1 MINLNPSRG
10 GAMDFAEYFESHQG
24 EMLRL
29 LEKIVTQESPS
40 TDKKAVDRCS
50 AFLIKE
56 FRKLRTKITRF
67 PQRHIGDLYLVEYLP
82 RKSEEKKEQV
92 LILTHLDTVWP
103 VGKIKE
109 MPFHIKGKKV
119 YGPGVLDMKA
129 GLVMV
134 LFALKALKEKTIKPK
149 KKIVIFINSAEE
161 IGSKDSYRVI
171 QKIARNSTFVLC
183 LEPAMPGGN
192 LKIQRK
198 GRLVIRLEAQGKAAH
213 GGTPENG
220 VNAIEELVGQF
231 RFLNKLRTKGT
242 TVNIGVIQG
251 GDKSNIVPQDAWAL
265 LDIRFWKNSQKQKIL
280 DFFKQLTP
288 CLEGARIKFSIE
300 TFTPPMEKT
309 DVSLKLFRKIRKIGY
324 SLNMALEGGR
334 TGGGSDASIAANMGI
349 PTVDGLG
356 PDGVGIHAENEHLI
370 LPSLIKRAALLTE
383 LLIHL

>member
-1 MINLNPSRG
+1 
-10 GAMDFAEYFESHQG
+10 MDFAAYFNSCQG

-29 LEKIVTQESPS
+29 LEKLVSQESPS

-56 FRKLRTKITRF
+56 FRKLGTKITRF

-109 MPFHIKGKKV
+109 MPFHIKGKNV

-129 GLVMV
+129 GLVMI
-134 LFALKALKEKTIKPK
+134 LFALKALKEKAIKPQ
-149 KKIVIFINSAEE
+149 KKIIVFVNSAEE
-161 IGSKDSYRVI
+161 IGSKDSYQVI
-171 QKIARNSTFVLC
+171 QKIAKNSAYALC

-192 LKIQRK
+192 LKMQRK
-198 GRLVIRLEAQGKAAH
+198 GRLVIHMEARGKAAH
-213 GGTPENG
+213 GGTPEKG

-231 RFLNKLRTKGT
+231 RLLNKLKTKGT
-242 TVNIGVIQG
+242 TVNIGVIRG
-251 GDKSNIVPQDAWAL
+251 GEKSNIVPKKAWAL

-288 CLEGARIKFSIE
+288 HLEGARIKFSIE
-300 TFTPPMEKT
+300 SYTPPMEMT
-309 DVSLKLFRKIRKIGY
+309 DASLKLFRKIRKIGY
-324 SLNMALEGGR
+324 SLNMALEGGK
-334 TGGGSDASIAANMGI
+334 TGGGSDASVVANMGI

-370 LPSLIKRAALLTE
+370 LPSLVKRATLLAE

>member
-1 MINLNPSRG
+1 
-10 GAMDFAEYFESHQG
+10 MDFAEYFNSHQE
-24 EMLRL
+24 EMIQL
-29 LEKIVTQESPS
+29 LKKIVSQESPS

-56 FRKLRTKITRF
+56 FRKLGAKITCF
-67 PQRHIGDLYLVEYLP
+67 PQPHIGDLYLVEYLP
-82 RKSEEKKEQV
+82 QESDPKKEQV

-134 LFALKALKEKTIKPK
+134 FFALKALKEKGMLPK

-171 QKIARNSTFVLC
+171 QRLARKSSFALC
-183 LEPAMPGGN
+183 LEPSLPGGN
-192 LKIQRK
+192 LKMQRK
-198 GRLVIRLEAQGKAAH
+198 GRLVLRLEAHGKAAH
-213 GGTPENG
+213 GGTPEMG

-231 RFLNKLRTKGT
+231 RLLNKLRAKGT

-251 GDKSNIVPQDAWAL
+251 GEKSNIVPQDAWAL
-265 LDIRFWKNSQKQKIL
+265 LDIRFWKSSQKQKIL
-280 DFFKQLTP
+280 DFFEHLTP
-288 CLEGARIKFSIE
+288 SLEGARVKFTIE
-300 TFTPPMEKT
+300 SYTPPMEKT
-309 DVSLKLFRKIRKIGY
+309 DASWKLFRKIRKIGY
-324 SLNMALEGGR
+324 SLNMALEGGK
-334 TGGGSDASIAANMGI
+334 TGGGSDASIVANMGI

-356 PDGVGIHAENEHLI
+356 PDGVGIHAENEHLFR
-370 LPSLIKRAALLTE
+370 PSLIKRATLLTQ